1 METVFAVLAA
11 LDLELVL
18 RPRTQASPDDIASSS
33 DAPRTRHR
41 FAPRVAQ
48 RPPGGGAPAGARRGH
63 RLPLSR
69 GLARV
74 EHALPVSLSLP
85 LREDRFAG
93 NSVVAVFDNMLPDD
107 AAIRTRIATRTGG
120 RGCRPI
126 PAARRRRARLR
137 RCAPVPAG
145 GRSPG
150 ARGAIASRPLS
161 DGAVADLLRNLSNAP
176 LGLSED
182 EDFRISIAG
191 AQEKT
196 ALLFHRRRFCL
207 PLGTTATTHILKPQ
221 IGKLRSGV
229 DLSRSVENEYF
240 CMQLIQALGMPV
252 ARTEIRDFD
261 GERALVV
268 ERFDRIW
275 DGRRLL
281 RLPQE
286 DLCQALGVP
295 SSRKYQADGGPG
307 MGDVVAL
314 LEGSDDPAGDRHR
327 FVQANSSSGCSAP
340 PTGTPRTSASICTP
354 AVASGSHPSTTSC
367 RRSPTSMRAR
377 SDAAR

>member
-1 METVFAVLAA
+1 V
-11 LDLELVL
+11 
-18 RPRTQASPDDIASSS
+18 
-33 DAPRTRHR
+33 
-41 FAPRVAQ
+41 
-48 RPPGGGAPAGARRGH
+48 GRRGALQF
-63 RLPLSR
+63 LPE
-69 GLARV
+69 G
-74 EHALPVSLSLP
+74 
-85 LREDRFAG
+85 
-93 NSVVAVFDNMLPDD
+93 
-107 AAIRTRIATRTGG
+107 AAPG
-120 RGCRPI
+120 
-126 PAARRRRARLR
+126 PA
-137 RCAPVPAG
+137 
-145 GRSPG
+145 
-150 ARGAIASRPLS
+150 GAIASRPLS

-191 AQEKT
+191 AQAKT

-207 PLGTTATTHILKPQ
+207 PLGTTATSHILKPQ

-268 ERFDRIW
+268 ERFDRIR

-327 FVQANSSSGCSAP
+327 FVQAQLVFWLLGATDGHAKNCSIHLYPGGRFRLTPLYDVMSSQPYVDAGQIRRGKMKLALSVGGRYRVHDIRLRHFQQAAQEHGLPASLVPALVTDLADRVPAACDQTLSALSP
-340 PTGTPRTSASICTP
+340 DFP
-354 AVASGSHPSTTSC
+354 APLAEAIADGVRHRLSRLT
-367 RRSPTSMRAR
+367 R
-377 SDAAR
+377 